1 MSSMQT
7 ECLSQ
12 ILVCFSSFAGH
23 VASLRRTQICEVA
36 NWLIEPSSHPLPVF
50 AQFVSFNSYRKRSVE
65 TKLSSFPLFISGGKY
80 TKATNSSLVLIRQKR
95 QWSEPPPTT
104 PKRHAA
110 QLRSRA
116 DENKFESGGRRSI
129 RLRMPLWQVST
140 H

>member
-95 QWSEPPPTT
+95 QWSEPPPQPPQP
-104 PKRHAA
+104 PKDTLHNYEAE
-110 QLRSRA
+110 QMKTSLSP
-116 DENKFESGGRRSI
+116 GGGE
-129 RLRMPLWQVST
+129 VYG
-140 H
+140 